1 MQWKSSRRPVRARL
15 GAAALVL
22 GLGLLWAVPA
32 AAASGGS
39 LSGTVVAAADG
50 TPLAGICVSVE
61 NGPGTVT
68 DSLGQYSISGL
79 DPGLYAVQYWDCT
92 LTPSY
97 VGQWYLG
104 HPDSGSADKVT
115 VIADSDTALAE
126 VALAAGVSV
135 HGTVTDVHGD
145 PIAGISVNVNP
156 ANSGQSTG
164 TMTANDGTYATSP
177 LPPGDYKVQFA
188 DNNASPLWARE
199 YWNDAVSWNTADVVT
214 LQTSDGPVHG
224 AIDAQLD
231 AAAQISGMVTDP
243 GGGPLE
249 GVCVNANVASNGGW
263 DWVNGAT
270 TAADGS
276 YTITQLPSADL
287 RVAFHD
293 CASGQYTDEWYDNAD
308 TFQSSTPVVLTPGEA
323 RTGVD
328 AQLAAGIGVSGRVT
342 DTDGNPLQGINV

>member
-1 MQWKSSRRPVRARL
+1 M
-15 GAAALVL
+15 L

-39 LSGTVVAAADG
+39 ISGTVVAAADG

-79 DPGLYAVQYWDCT
+79 DPGLYAAQYWDCT

-145 PIAGISVNVNP
+145 
-156 ANSGQSTG
+156 
-164 TMTANDGTYATSP
+164 
-177 LPPGDYKVQFA
+177 A
-188 DNNASPLWARE
+188 DRR
-199 YWNDAVSWNTADVVT
+199 
-214 LQTSDGPVHG
+214 
-224 AIDAQLD
+224 
-231 AAAQISGMVTDP
+231 
-243 GGGPLE
+243 
-249 GVCVNANVASNGGW
+249 
-263 DWVNGAT
+263 
-270 TAADGS
+270 
-276 YTITQLPSADL
+276 DL
-287 RVAFHD
+287 RQRESRQLRAVDRHHD
-293 CASGQYTDEWYDNAD
+293 RERRHLRHVTA
-308 TFQSSTPVVLTPGEA
+308 PA
-323 RTGVD
+323 R
-328 AQLAAGIGVSGRVT
+328 R
-342 DTDGNPLQGINV
+342 LQGAVRRQQRQSPVGARVLE